1 MEQVKAIN
9 QDLHLY
15 LENNTKNAGIK
26 SLERI
31 KRMPIKKPKKP
42 TKKDILYHIALIRQE
57 IFRLHEKTML
67 IESVINKYIKMKK
80 EVADSIQVMTANGS
94 AIGLNLTSC
103 NEVLTFISLSLAII
117 FTIYKFTK
125 DAKKAKN

>member
-1 MEQVKAIN
+1 MEQVRVIN

-31 KRMPIKKPKKP
+31 RRMPIKKPKKP
-42 TKKDILYHIALIRQE
+42 TKKDILYHIALIRE
-57 IFRLHEKTML
+57 DIFRLHEKTIL

-80 EVADSIQVMTANGS
+80 DTD
-94 AIGLNLTSC
+94 
-103 NEVLTFISLSLAII
+103 
-117 FTIYKFTK
+117 KFNK
-125 DAKKAKN
+125 YLQDQIKGAKSEKAKEDKK